1 MKKFGIVIA
10 LVVLVSVVA
19 GFTIADAGKPV
30 PPPPSVNLV
39 VGRPAKGMYCADPA
53 GWINQGYKV
62 FVWGNATPVKAQ
74 AFDDNGF
81 LISPVITWTVQGTG
95 ETGTMTAGT
104 TAIEVANKIFVATPK
119 SAAADKIFT
128 GDTNITYTAGGK
140 NFSGVKIGRAS
151 CRERG

>member
-1 MKKFGIVIA
+1 MNKSRA
-10 LVVLVSVVA
+10 LLGVLAVCTVVVSLLVA
-19 GFTIADAGKPV
+19 FDEAFAGKPV
-30 PPPPSVNLV
+30 PPSTNLI

-128 GDTNITYTAGGK
+128 GD
-140 NFSGVKIGRAS
+140 
-151 CRERG
+151 